1 MLQRI
6 DKSEWV
12 AKQKQL
18 LGLERD
24 AEREEVAQALASLTA
39 AVRCLSHDVFDI
51 LLLPTTTVHAAAKS
65 CILTH
70 DCRNVRRREFLFCP
84 WKSQT

>member
-39 AVRCLSHDVFDI
+39 AV
-51 LLLPTTTVHAAAKS
+51 
-65 CILTH
+65 
-70 DCRNVRRREFLFCP
+70 
-84 WKSQT
+84 